1 MKLPPG
7 FRLELVAA
15 EPVIRQP
22 SGVGWDAH
30 GNLFVSELH
39 GYNREGQFD
48 IEELNKTGKLD
59 RVVRRIAA
67 NDDAMRRAEAEQ
79 HGTVKRLIDDD
90 DDGVMDRAEVWA
102 DRLPACLGIC
112 PARGGVIAI
121 CAPDIVFLADRDGD
135 GVPNASD
142 TCPIVSDPGQE
153 DTDGSIGISAC
164 VLGQRPIMRCSVK
177 SRGARGGA
185 ISGCVPGLSPPKRAS
200 QGGGSKR
207 SWSQHG
213 PRLSGPVDAVS
224 GVWLPGACRDAR
236 RGSAVFVR

>member
-1 MKLPPG
+1 MMKHFLLIAGLAALAGQTLGQITKPADAPKPLSPAESAKLVKLPAG

-15 EPVIRQP
+15 EPLVRQP
-22 SGVGWDAH
+22 SGICWDAH

-121 CAPDIVFLADRDGD
+121 CAPDIVFLADRD
-135 GVPNASD
+135 
-142 TCPIVSDPGQE
+142 
-153 DTDGSIGISAC
+153 
-164 VLGQRPIMRCSVK
+164 
-177 SRGARGGA
+177 
-185 ISGCVPGLSPPKRAS
+185 
-200 QGGGSKR
+200 
-207 SWSQHG
+207 
-213 PRLSGPVDAVS
+213 
-224 GVWLPGACRDAR
+224 
-236 RGSAVFVR
+236 